1 MNESC
6 AAVERD
12 VDEFELAGLTPAPSR
27 VIDVPRVAETP
38 VSFECR
44 LSQVVRLTG
53 ADGKLRDRT
62 SCVTVMGAA
71 ADVDVVAMR
80 VEEGDTVNIEG
91 VSIKV
96 MYTPGHTRDSYS
108 FLWGDKI
115 FTGDALL
122 IRGTGRTDCQNGSP
136 GDSYESLI
144 NRLLNLPDGTVV
156 YPGHDDEADS
166 VGSIGQKRA
175 FKPPLTE
182 NTQTL

>member
-1 MNESC
+1 M
-6 AAVERD
+6 RD
-12 VDEFELAGLTPAPSR
+12 E
-27 VIDVPRVAETP
+27 
-38 VSFECR
+38 
-44 LSQVVRLTG
+44 
-53 ADGKLRDRT
+53 DGDLI
-62 SCVTVMGAA
+62 
-71 ADVDVVAMR
+71 
-80 VEEGDTVNIEG
+80 NIEG
-91 VSIKV
+91 ISINV
-96 MYTPGHTRDSYS
+96 MYTSGSKRNPLS
-108 FLWGDKI
+108 FLWWDRI